1 MVPVVSILEI
11 IYHIVTFKMAKMLF
25 YFYFLL
31 SQIESKEVTFVVWH
45 YAKKKNLRCNLF
57 SSLSEWMNESEW
69 NIVDEKTTDG
79 LFTLCV
85 PCIIYV
91 KRFSCYCRN
100 FRRLMKNIL
109 K

>member
-1 MVPVVSILEI
+1 MVAVVSILEI
-11 IYHIVTFKMAKMLF
+11 IYQTVTFKMAKMLVL
-25 YFYFLL
+25 FLFFIITNWVKRSNICSL
-31 SQIESKEVTFVVWH
+31 ALCQ
-45 YAKKKNLRCNLF
+45 KKIQDAI
-57 SSLSEWMNESEW
+57 SSLSEWVNESEW

-91 KRFSCYCRN
+91 KHFSCYCRN

>member
-25 YFYFLL
+25 LFLF
-31 SQIESKEVTFVVWH
+31 FVVTNLVERSNICGL
-45 YAKKKNLRCNLF
+45 ALCQKKNLRCNLF